1 MSEEPRDELRAVIE
15 GLSEEQARTLLAWTV
30 VLRRD
35 QRRQEGE
42 QSVGPL
48 GDVLGMRSVGRGPGW
63 SKMELT
69 VDPAWA
75 NPNGVLHGG
84 IVYTL
89 IDYGMGGA
97 VQPNLPEG
105 DFCTSIEVKVSYLVA
120 VRDGVLTAETKVLK
134 EGRNVAFLE
143 SKVTDGQ
150 GRLVATAT
158 GSMFVFR
165 GEGRE

>member
-1 MSEEPRDELRAVIE
+1 MSEAHEELHSVVD
-15 GLSEEQARTLLAWTV
+15 GLSEEQARTLLTWSV

-35 QRRQEGE
+35 QRREEGA

-48 GDVLGMRSVGRGPGW
+48 GDVLGMRSVARGEGW

-84 IVYTL
+84 MVYTL
-89 IDYGMGGA
+89 VDYGMGGA
-97 VQPNLPEG
+97 LQPNLPEG
-105 DFCTSIEVKVSYLVA
+105 DFCTTIEMKVSYLLA
-120 VRDGVLTAETKVLK
+120 VREGVLTAETHVLK
-134 EGRNVAFLE
+134 EGRNVAFME
-143 SKVTDGQ
+143 SKVTDDK

-165 GEGRE
+165 GERRE

>member
-1 MSEEPRDELRAVIE
+1 VSDAHDELRSVIE
-15 GLSEEQARTLLAWTV
+15 GLSEEQARTVLAWTV

-35 QRRQEGE
+35 QRREVGA

-48 GDVLGMRSVGRGPGW
+48 GDVLGMRSVERGPGW

-84 IVYTL
+84 MVYTL
-89 IDYGMGGA
+89 IDYSMGGA
-97 VQPNLPEG
+97 LQPNLPDG
-105 DFCTSIEVKVSYLVA
+105 DFCTTIEMKVSYLLA
-120 VRDGVLTAETKVLK
+120 VREGVLTAETKVLK
-134 EGRNVAFLE
+134 EGRNIAFLE
-143 SKVTDGQ
+143 AKVTDDQ

-158 GSMFVFR
+158 GSMFIRR
-165 GEGRE
+165 GERG

>member
-1 MSEEPRDELRAVIE
+1 VSDAHDELRSVIE
-15 GLSEEQARTLLAWTV
+15 GLSEEQARTVLAWTV

-35 QRRQEGE
+35 QRREVGA

-48 GDVLGMRSVGRGPGW
+48 GDVLGMRSVERGPGW

-84 IVYTL
+84 MVYTL
-89 IDYGMGGA
+89 IDYSMGGA
-97 VQPNLPEG
+97 LQPNLPDG
-105 DFCTSIEVKVSYLVA
+105 DFCTTIEMKVSYLLA
-120 VRDGVLTAETKVLK
+120 VREGVLTAETKVLK
-134 EGRNVAFLE
+134 EGRNIAFLE
-143 SKVTDGQ
+143 AKVTDDQ

-158 GSMFVFR
+158 GSMFIRR
-165 GEGRE
+165 GEG